1 MVVTLLGELLR
12 ERERIVENLAPE
24 HRSRSRDRVRDQKRR
39 EVGVVVAPLRP
50 VGVRDLLAVLG
61 DDAHVAV
68 RELGT
73 AAECLVE
80 GLQLVRV
87 PVVVL
92 VAERDE
98 LRFGGDHV

>member
-1 MVVTLLGELLR
+1 MSEISSPFV
-12 ERERIVENLAPE
+12 
-24 HRSRSRDRVRDQKRR
+24 
-39 EVGVVVAPLRP
+39 
-50 VGVRDLLAVLG
+50 G

-80 GLQLVRV
+80 RLQLVRV
-87 PVVVL
+87 PLVVL

-98 LRFGGDHV
+98 IRLGGDDV